1 VAAAMGGNA
10 MKQLIR
16 SLVLTGLLAAGAGA
30 QTSGTITGTV
40 TDSSKAVMAGVRV
53 TARGKTV
60 DLQRESTTNTA
71 GEYAFPFLP
80 PGEYEIEFKHDGFAT
95 VIEKATLNVTERIAV
110 NATLP
115 PATASE
121 RVEVTA
127 VSEGLQTESAAL
139 GRVVDDRAIQQLPL
153 SSRNFTQLLSL
164 STGTSA
170 ALNDATAL
178 GRGTQII
185 SSGGVRT
192 TSNAIQIDG
201 IDAVN
206 IHTDSASDNGV
217 GSNGIMV
224 PSPEAIQ
231 EFKVQ
236 TNLYDAQS
244 GRSGGANIAVVTKS
258 GTNQLHGSMFE
269 FFRNT
274 ALNADSFFFNSTG
287 TARPVL
293 NQNQFGATL
302 GGPVKHDNTFVF
314 LSYQGTRQVNGYSGS
329 TSLAL
334 PAIPLNRSAAS
345 IGNALSNSKP
355 QHGTVTIAADG
366 SNINPVS
373 LALLNLK
380 NSGGGYIVPSP
391 QITGA
396 GVNYT
401 FSQGAR
407 FTEDQGIANIDH
419 QLSQKN
425 HLTFKLMIGTDP
437 TFKPFGSANI
447 PGFGSTQDFT
457 EEIYALADTHIF
469 SSTLVNDARFGVSR
483 TIGTVIPQDQIPL
496 SSIGMQRFNSSEYND
511 LPLITVTGAF
521 ALGYDVNGDQSVHP
535 TGYTGRDTLYWIK
548 GHHQVRGGVEA
559 RRYDDN
565 YYSRNRY
572 RGSLSIQSIADFL
585 LGLPGTPVAQ
595 GGNGSTS
602 SNINSADV
610 ASGIPDGADRITDLA
625 LFVQDDWKVSSRLT
639 LNLGLRW
646 EYLGWPVD
654 AFGRRGNFDYR
665 LYQPPPV
672 GGSTSAGFVQ
682 SNTAKHPLPGLPEVN
697 PTLIDHSPDKNF
709 APRIGFAYKLS
720 NKLALR
726 GGYGIFYD
734 QLSNQL
740 GLLTSQSAPNYLR
753 TSLSGTSN
761 AASTM
766 QNPFPILPLSTQF
779 PVLPLLY
786 APPYT
791 NAQPALGLNSVDPNL
806 RTPYIHQWAL
816 NMQWE
821 AAKDTLLEVGYM
833 GTKGVSLPDR
843 RAIDQ
848 AVLASPSNPVYGIT
862 TNTSANAGL
871 RVPYEGFSPEGLLA
885 EETASDS
892 RYNALQA
899 SLTRRFSHGLRFLVS
914 YTFSK
919 VMDDTSGGST
929 SIFSEVA
936 GDEAH
941 IWVNKGPADFDRTQ
955 RFVVNAGYEIPR
967 WGFGWNRTAFGQKF
981 FSGWELSGVG
991 IVQSGTPFSITDSS
1005 GAAFFGMTGSTAS
1018 FAPGATLADAKLSGS
1033 VESRLNQYF
1042 NTAAFVKAGNYFGN
1056 AGRNIMRGSRQRN
1069 LDLAVSK
1076 GIAVTERLRVEFRG
1090 ELFNALN
1097 LVNFANPSGSITSS
1111 AFGTIT
1117 STTGNPRIMQFALKL
1132 LF

>member
-1 VAAAMGGNA
+1 
-10 MKQLIR
+10 MKSSIW
-16 SLVLTGLLAAGAGA
+16 VLAALTASIAAG
-30 QTSGTITGTV
+30 QTTGTITGVV
-40 TDSSKAVMAGVRV
+40 TDSSHAVMAGVQV
-53 TARGKTV
+53 TAHGKTV
-60 DLQRESTTNTA
+60 DLQRSTATNTT

-80 PGEYEIEFKHDGFAT
+80 PGSYELEFRRDGFAT
-95 VIEKATLNVTERIAV
+95 VVERATLNVTERIAV
-110 NATLP
+110 NAAMRP
-115 PATASE
+115 SSVSE
-121 RVEVTA
+121 RVEVSA
-127 VSEGLQTESAAL
+127 SGEVLQTESAAL
-139 GRVVDDRAIQQLPL
+139 GRVVDDVAIKQLPL

-164 STGTSA
+164 TPGTSA

-185 SSGGVRT
+185 SSGGART

-201 IDAVN
+201 IDALN
-206 IHTDSASDNGV
+206 IHTNSATDNGV
-217 GSNGIMV
+217 GSNGILV

-236 TNLYDAQS
+236 TSLYDAQS
-244 GRSGGANIAVVTKS
+244 GRSGGANIALVTRS
-258 GTNQLHGSMFE
+258 GTDQFHGSLFE
-269 FFRNT
+269 FLRNT
-274 ALNADSFFFNSTG
+274 DLNANSFFFNSTG

-293 NQNQFGATL
+293 DQNQFGGTF
-302 GGPVKHDNTFVF
+302 GGPVKRNQTFFF

-334 PAIPLNRSAAS
+334 PPIPLTRTDAA
-345 IGNALSNSKP
+345 IGKAFAGAKP

-366 SNINPVS
+366 SNINPVA

-380 NSGGGYIVPSP
+380 NADGSYVIPSP
-391 QITGA
+391 QIGGS

-401 FSQGAR
+401 NSQPAR
-407 FTEDQGIANIDH
+407 FTEDQGIANLDH
-419 QLSQKN
+419 QFTDAN
-425 HLTFKLMIGTDP
+425 HLSFKLMIGTDP
-437 TFKPFGSANI
+437 TYKPFGSANV
-447 PGFGSTQDFT
+447 PGFGSTQDFK
-457 EEIYALADTHIF
+457 EEIYTLADTHVF
-469 SSTLVNDARFGVSR
+469 SPSLVNDARIGVSR
-483 TIGTVIPQDQIPL
+483 VIGTVIPQDKIPL
-496 SSIGMQRFNSSEYND
+496 SSIGMTRFNSSQYND

-521 ALGYDVNGDQSVHP
+521 ALGYDTNGDQSVHP
-535 TGYTGRDTLYWIK
+535 TAYTWRDTVSWVK
-548 GHHQVRGGVEA
+548 GHHQVRGGAEG

-572 RGSLSIQSIADFL
+572 RGSLSIQSMPDFL
-585 LGLPGTPVAQ
+585 LGLAGTPVAQ

-625 LFVQDDWKVSSRLT
+625 LFVQDDWKVNSHLT
-639 LNLGLRW
+639 INVGLRW

-665 LYQPPPV
+665 LYQTPPA

-682 SNTAKHPLPGLPEVN
+682 SDTTQHPLPGLPKVN
-697 PTLIDHSPDKNF
+697 PTLIDNAPDKNF
-709 APRIGFAYKLS
+709 APRFGFAYRLTDR
-720 NKLALR
+720 LVMR

-761 AASTM
+761 AASTL

-779 PVLPLLY
+779 PLVPLLY
-786 APPYT
+786 SPPYT
-791 NAQPALGLNSVDPNL
+791 SDHPALGLNSVDPHL
-806 RTPYIHQWAL
+806 RTPYIQQWAMNL
-816 NMQWE
+816 QYQVARE
-821 AAKDTLLEVGYM
+821 TLLEVGYV
-833 GTKGVSLPDR
+833 GTKGVALPDR

-848 AVLASPSNPVYGIT
+848 AILASPSNPVNGET
-862 TNTSANAGL
+862 TNTAANAGL
-871 RVPYEGFSPEGLLA
+871 RVPYVGFSPEGLLA

-899 SLTRRFSHGLRFLVS
+899 SLTQRFSHGLRYLVS

-919 VMDDTSGGST
+919 AMDDTSGGST
-929 SIFSEVA
+929 TIFSEVN

-941 IWVNKGPADFDRTQ
+941 LWVNKAPSDFDRTH

-967 WGFGWNRTAFGQKF
+967 WGFAWNNTAFGQRF
-981 FSGWELSGVG
+981 FSGWEISGVG

-1005 GAAFFGMTGSTAS
+1005 GAAWFGVTGSTAS
-1018 FAPGATLADAKLSGS
+1018 FAPGATLATAQLSGS

-1042 NTAAFVKAGNYFGN
+1042 NPAAFVKAGNLFGN
-1056 AGRNIMRGSRQRN
+1056 AGRNILRGPRQRN
-1069 LDLAVSK
+1069 IDFAVRK
-1076 GIAVTERLRVEFRG
+1076 QIPIAERLHLEFRA
-1090 ELFNALN
+1090 EMFNILN
-1097 LVNFANPSGSITSS
+1097 MVNFANPSGAITSS
-1111 AFGTIT
+1111 GFGVIK
-1117 STTGNPRIMQFALKL
+1117 STTGSPRILQFALKMS
-1132 LF
+1132 F